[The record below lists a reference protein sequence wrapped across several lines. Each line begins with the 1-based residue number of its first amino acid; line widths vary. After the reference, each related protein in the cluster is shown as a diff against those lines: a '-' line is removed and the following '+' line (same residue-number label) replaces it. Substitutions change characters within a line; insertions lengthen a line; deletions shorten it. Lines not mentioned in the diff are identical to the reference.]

1 MATQIALTK
10 ELVGSQPRPRSVVE
24 GFLEGARLF
33 ESLKDRELHALTSTG
48 SSHRVGR
55 GHVLYWEDE
64 PLNELFLVRSGSV
77 KLVRNSEDGKE
88 FIVHLVAA
96 GECFGAM
103 ARPLAARS
111 LARTLE
117 TSLIQVIPLRAIRRA
132 AEANPTFALALLEV
146 SEKQCL
152 SLQTNASG
160 LAFDSVPRRLARILL
175 DISDRRHGTLSI
187 PLNQT
192 ELANL
197 IGSSRETVC
206 STLSRFSREGM
217 LTMVKGRIHVRDRN
231 HLASVR

>member
-1 MATQIALTK
+1 MATQIALTSD
-10 ELVGSQPRPRSVVE
+10 LAGSPVPLHRMTE
-24 GFLEGARLF
+24 GFLRSIRLF
-33 ESLKDRELHALTSTG
+33 ENLKDRELHTLTSAG
-48 SSHRVGR
+48 ISYRAER
-55 GHVLYWEDE
+55 GQALYWESE

-88 FIVHLVAA
+88 FIVQLIAA

-103 ARPLAARS
+103 ARPLVARS
-111 LARTLE
+111 TAQTLE
-117 TSLIQVIPLRAIRRA
+117 GSLIQVIPLVALRHA
-132 AEANPTFALALLEV
+132 AEANPSFALDLLEV
-146 SEKQCL
+146 SEEQRL
-152 SLQTNASG
+152 SLQTNASR
-160 LAFDSVPRRLARILL
+160 LAFDSVPRRLAHILL
-175 DISDRRHGTLSI
+175 DISDRRHGTLGV

-217 LTMVKGRIHVRDRN
+217 LTMVKGRIHVRDRK